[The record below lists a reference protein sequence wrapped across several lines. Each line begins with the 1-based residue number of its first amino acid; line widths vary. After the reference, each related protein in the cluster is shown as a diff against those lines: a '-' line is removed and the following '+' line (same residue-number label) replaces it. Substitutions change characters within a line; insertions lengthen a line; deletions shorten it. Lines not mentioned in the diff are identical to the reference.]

1 MCHIQQRCCVV
12 GGLHDFVD
20 SVAITPRQLLVHQQ
34 RPEMPR
40 EAWQRAARDA
50 PEQRGLAAAV
60 VAEEAVAVAA
70 DQLEGLA

>member
-1 MCHIQQRCCVV
+1 
-12 GGLHDFVD
+12 
-20 SVAITPRQLLVHQQ
+20 
-34 RPEMPR
+34 MPR